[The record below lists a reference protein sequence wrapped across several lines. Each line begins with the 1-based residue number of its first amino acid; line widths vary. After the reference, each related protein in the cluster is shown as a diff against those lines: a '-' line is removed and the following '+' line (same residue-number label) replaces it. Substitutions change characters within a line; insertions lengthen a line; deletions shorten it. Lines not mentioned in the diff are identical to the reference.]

1 MATFHRAEELKRAL
15 GALPQVASV
24 DEIKVENDI
33 IKHVTLE
40 AESIGKVTV
49 HQLDVNDAAGLFD
62 FYSHGLSEKPRRQF
76 APYPLFHTPPVSAD
90 ELACRIADWKR
101 ENDWTAVNLV
111 KDRRIIGFGLLK
123 RFKSEQVTSAIVIR
137 DEFLK
142 KGLGY
147 LLQNIIIEQ
156 ARLLNL
162 KMFHVKVVSDNLA
175 SVRLH
180 EKCGFRQTKVLPSA
194 IYEEIFKYLSDC
206 DRMDGGEA
214 VERQLIEMA
223 IELGSTTEMD
233 KSFSIDDSA
242 GATDSKMMKKNSRGK
257 HGSIKNRT

>member
-24 DEIKVENDI
+24 GEIKVEKDI
-33 IKHVTLE
+33 IKY
-40 AESIGKVTV
+40 ASIETGSVGKMTV
-49 HQLDVNDAAGLFD
+49 HQLDVNDAERLFD

-76 APYPLFHTPPVSAD
+76 APYPLFHTPPASAN
-90 ELACRIADWKR
+90 ELACRIVDWKR
-101 ENDWTAVNLV
+101 ENDWTALNLV
-111 KDRRIIGFGLLK
+111 KDGLIIGFGLLK
-123 RFKSEQVTSAIVIR
+123 RFNSEQVTSAIVMR

-156 ARLLNL
+156 ARLLKL
-162 KMFHVKVVSDNLA
+162 KRFHVKVVSDNLA
-175 SVRLH
+175 SLRLH
-180 EKCGFRQTKVLPSA
+180 EKCGFRQIKILPSV

-214 VERQLIEMA
+214 VDRQLIEMS
-223 IELGSTTEMD
+223 IELESMTEMD
-233 KSFSIDDSA
+233 KS
-242 GATDSKMMKKNSRGK
+242 
-257 HGSIKNRT
+257 

>member
-33 IKHVTLE
+33 IKY
-40 AESIGKVTV
+40 ASIETGSVGKVTV

-101 ENDWTAVNLV
+101 EDDWTAVNLV
-111 KDRRIIGFGLLK
+111 KDGRIIGFGLLK

-162 KMFHVKVVSDNLA
+162 KRFHVKVVSDNLA

-180 EKCGFRQTKVLPSA
+180 EKCGFRQTRILPSA
-194 IYEEIFKYLSDC
+194 LYGEIFKYLSERDEENGNKAV
-206 DRMDGGEA
+206 DRK
-214 VERQLIEMA
+214 LFEMV
-223 IELGSTTEMD
+223 IELGSVAESD
-233 KSFSIDDSA
+233 KSPDIKGPA
-242 GATDSKMMKKNSRGK
+242 GKKISKVTKKNISRD
-257 HGSIKNRT
+257 